1 MFIATSVQQSRGDGE
16 RRRAVAG
23 GLVPGTAAVMVVVVV
38 PDKDA
43 AAVARPFEPVAFEM
57 VATVMSEELQ
67 LTVVVRSWVV
77 ESV

>member
-1 MFIATSVQQSRGDGE
+1 MSV
-16 RRRAVAG
+16 AVPITG
-23 GLVPGTAAVMVVVVV
+23 GLVTGIAAAMVVVAV
-38 PDKDA
+38 PDKDT
-43 AAVARPFEPVAFEM
+43 AAVARPFEPAAFEM